1 MTSLKRCFLIY
12 TLLSLALS
20 FVCVGGAFFFLF
32 TTGEVLFFF
41 VPSLLVAS
49 LPLGFLVACA
59 TRLFKTIYYE
69 KKAIPLE
76 ARFVSIER
84 IHDYLRFRKLVV
96 TVEVEYGGETLRVR
110 SLYPYNDYELSYL
123 SVDVPITIGY
133 IEEKNRFIIVD

>member
-1 MTSLKRCFLIY
+1 MTSLKRCFLVY

-20 FVCVGGAFFFLF
+20 LICGCAAAFFLLM
-32 TTGEVLFFF
+32 TGEFLFFF
-41 VPSLLVAS
+41 VPSLLIVS
-49 LPLGFLVACA
+49 LPLGFLVACG
-59 TRLFKTIYYE
+59 TRLFKTVYYE

-96 TVEVEYGGETLRVR
+96 TVEVEYGGKPLRVR

-123 SVDVPITIGY
+123 SVDVPITVGY